1 MKRTVLQMLR
11 TCAEKYPKTAYT
23 NQKGDDGWIGLTYPE
38 VLHESRFL
46 AAGLHQVGIEK
57 GDKIAILA
65 EGRNRWITGEYGI
78 LFAGGTT
85 VPLSIKLMPDEVL
98 FRLNHSESKIVIV
111 SKNTFEKVASVWTQL
126 EFTRKVI
133 FLEDDM
139 QTIEKDCKDFGINCL
154 QDIVHYAEVLQTGK
168 DKFEEEEPYLDK
180 IESELAEEEV
190 VTISYTSGTTGDP
203 KGIMLTQLNYFSNC
217 TDAMGYFN
225 ITEGDRLYIILP
237 LDHSFAHTVGIYAGL
252 LRGLSLYFV
261 DARGGGVQTLK
272 NIPINMVECNPH
284 FILTVPALSG
294 NFMTKIKDGV
304 AAKGKFVNGIFTA
317 GLNAGI
323 RINRDGFK
331 KAGFFVRL
339 INFIPYKLADALV
352 FKKVRMIFG
361 NSIRYC
367 VGGGALLDIRQQ
379 VFFYSIGVPVYQG
392 YGLSEATPI
401 ISANTPET
409 HKMGS
414 SGKVIPNVDCRILR
428 ADDSEADLGEKG
440 EIVIRG
446 NNVMKGYYK
455 NPVSTAKTVKG
466 DWLYTG
472 DLGYY
477 DKDGF
482 LIVVGRS
489 KALLI
494 SSDGEK
500 YSPEGIEE
508 AIQNSSELILQALVY
523 NDMKKYTTAIVTL
536 DAPKVARY
544 VEKNKIAD
552 SEVLLKAI
560 KLDFYKFKETAEYR
574 NQFPEKWIPSTFQIV
589 SEPFTEQNHM
599 INSTMKMVRHKIQEA
614 FHDKIEVMYTPEG
627 SNAVNDINRQTV
639 KKYLPFNQ

>member
-1 MKRTVLQMLR
+1 MLR
-11 TCAEKYPKTAYT
+11 TSTEKYPAAAYT
-23 NQKGDDGWIGLTYPE
+23 SQKGDNGWVGLTYPE

-46 AAGLHQVGIEK
+46 AAGLHQLGIEK

-78 LFAGGTT
+78 LFAGGTS
-85 VPLSIKLMPDEVL
+85 VPLSVRLMPDEVL
-98 FRLNHSESKIVIV
+98 FRLNHSESKAIIV
-111 SKNTFEKVASVWTQL
+111 SKNTFEKVASIWTQL
-126 EFTRKVI
+126 EFTTRII
-133 FLEDDM
+133 FLDDDLRP
-139 QTIEKDCKDFGINCL
+139 IEKDCKEFGINTL
-154 QDIVHYAEVLQTGK
+154 KDIVRYTDVLQSGK
-168 DKFEEEEPYLDK
+168 HQFEDSEPYLDK
-180 IESELAEEEV
+180 IESELSEDDV

-225 ITEGDRLYIILP
+225 IQESDRLYIILP
-237 LDHSFAHTVGIYAGL
+237 MDHSFAHTVGIYAAL
-252 LRGLSLYFV
+252 LKGVSLYFV

-304 AAKGKFVNGIFTA
+304 AAKGKFIYGIFNA

-331 KAGFFVRL
+331 KAGFFVKL
-339 INFIPYKLADALV
+339 INFIPYKLADVLV
-352 FKKVRMIFG
+352 FKKVRKIFG
-361 NSIRYC
+361 NNIRFL

-379 VFFYSIGVPVYQG
+379 VFFYSIGVPVFQG

-401 ISANTPET
+401 ISVNTPEV
-409 HKMGS
+409 HKLGT
-414 SGKVIPNVDCRILR
+414 SGKVVPNVDCRILTP
-428 ADDSEADLGEKG
+428 DGTEAPAGEKG
-440 EIVIRG
+440 EIVIKG

-455 NPVSTAKTVKG
+455 NPESTARTVKDG
-466 DWLYTG
+466 WLYTG

-477 DKDGF
+477 DKDNF
-482 LIVVGRS
+482 LMVVGRG

-494 SSDGEK
+494 SADGEK

-508 AIQNSSELILQALVY
+508 AIQNSSELIFQVMVY

-544 VEKNKIAD
+544 VEKHKIAD

-574 NQFPEKWIPSTFQIV
+574 NQFPEKWIPSTFQIAPD
-589 SEPFTEQNHM
+589 PFTEQNHM
-599 INSTMKMVRHKIQEA
+599 VNSMMKMVRHKIQESYQ
-614 FHDKIEVMYTPEG
+614 DKIEVMYTPEG

>member
-1 MKRTVLQMLR
+1 MKRTVLHMLR
-11 TCAEKYPKTAYT
+11 TSAGKYPATTYT
-23 NQKGDDGWIGLTYPE
+23 NQKGDSGWVGLTYPE

-46 AAGLHQVGIEK
+46 AAGLHQLGIEK

-78 LFAGGTT
+78 LFAGGTS
-85 VPLSIKLMPDEVL
+85 VPLSIRLMPDEVL
-98 FRLNHSESKIVIV
+98 FRLNHSESKAVVV
-111 SKNTFEKVASVWTQL
+111 SKNTFEKVASIWTQL
-126 EFTRKVI
+126 KYTRKII
-133 FLEDDM
+133 FLDDD
-139 QTIEKDCKDFGINCL
+139 IKPVEKDCKEFGINAL
-154 QDIVHYAEVLQTGK
+154 KDIVRYADVLQSGK
-168 DKFEEEEPYLDK
+168 NRFEDSEPHLDK
-180 IESELAEEEV
+180 IESELSEDDV

-225 ITEGDRLYIILP
+225 VAEGDRLYIIIP
-237 LDHSFAHTVGIYAGL
+237 LDHSFAHTVGIYAAL
-252 LRGLSLYFV
+252 LKGLSLYFV
-261 DARGGGVQTLK
+261 DSRGGGVQTLK

-304 AAKGKFVNGIFTA
+304 ADKGKFIYGIFNA

-323 RINRDGFK
+323 RINQDGFK
-331 KAGFFVRL
+331 KAGFFVKL

-352 FKKVRMIFG
+352 FKKVRKIFG
-361 NSIRYC
+361 NSIRFL

-379 VFFYSIGVPVYQG
+379 VFFYSIGVPVFQG

-401 ISANTPET
+401 ISVNTPEV
-409 HKMGS
+409 HKLGT
-414 SGKVIPNVDCRILR
+414 SGKVVPNVECRILR
-428 ADDSEADLGEKG
+428 PDGTEAPAGEKG
-440 EIVIRG
+440 EIIIQG
-446 NNVMKGYYK
+446 DNVMKGYYK
-455 NPVSTAKTVKG
+455 NPETTAKTVKDG
-466 DWLYTG
+466 WLYTG
-472 DLGYY
+472 DMGYY
-477 DKDGF
+477 DKDNF
-482 LIVVGRS
+482 LMVVGRG

-494 SSDGEK
+494 SADGEK

-508 AIQNSSELILQALVY
+508 AIQNSSDLILQAMVY

-536 DAPKVARY
+536 DAPKVVRY
-544 VEKNKIAD
+544 VEKHKIAD

-589 SEPFTEQNHM
+589 SDPFTEQNHM
-599 INSTMKMVRHKIQEA
+599 LNSMMKMVRHKIQEVY
-614 FHDKIEVMYTPEG
+614 HDKIEVMYTSDG
-627 SNAVNDINRQTV
+627 SNSVNDINRQTV